1 MAKVGSTPTPGSN
14 RNTQS
19 ILDHAFHLK
28 KEGYRKS
35 TIISRLKALKGPSR
49 KADLLNPEAV
59 KVAISMLPVTVAISM
74 LPVTVAISMLPV
86 TVAISMLP
94 VTEGRKE
101 NLVNAYLVFC
111 RQHKIPLTPPR
122 YRKVERV
129 P

>member
-14 RNTQS
+14 GNTQS

-35 TIISRLKALKGPSR
+35 TIISRLKALKGLSM

-59 KVAISMLPVTVAISM
+59 K
-74 LPVTVAISMLPV
+74 
-86 TVAISMLP
+86 VAISMLP

-111 RQHKIPLTPPR
+111 RQHKISLHST
-122 YRKVERV
+122 KVPKSGEGAMN
-129 P
+129 PT

>member
-14 RNTQS
+14 GNTQS

-35 TIISRLKALKGPSR
+35 TIISRLKALKGLSM

-59 KVAISMLPVTVAISM
+59 K
-74 LPVTVAISMLPV
+74 
-86 TVAISMLP
+86 VAISMLP

-111 RQHKIPLTPPR
+111 RQHKIPFTPPR
-122 YRKVERV
+122 YRRVERV
-129 P
+129 PWIPLESEVD